1 MSSFADRVR
10 GELWNILSGSYGTV
24 RHGGHPTDVDEFRRA
39 RSFWP
44 DMNFHSVTIDE
55 SASGQNIAISFTPVR
70 EPDRTYVYQ
79 VHIETAAAAWSKRV
93 GIRDPHS
100 NPAMFA
106 AEIIWYMVAFIGSTP
121 IETTPESADGLRRIN
136 KGSDV
141 FTALP
146 EPMAVLS
153 STHS

>member
-1 MSSFADRVR
+1 MSSFGEQVQR
-10 GELWNILSGSYGTV
+10 ELWTILSRSYGTV
-24 RHGGHPTDVDEFRRA
+24 RHGGHPTDADEFRRD

-44 DMNFHSVTIDE
+44 DMNFSSVTLE
-55 SASGQNIAISFTPVR
+55 ERLNGEQIAISFTPVR

-79 VHIETAAAAWSKRV
+79 VSVETAAAAWSKRV
-93 GIRDPHS
+93 GIRNPYA

-106 AEIIWYMVAFIGSTP
+106 AEIIWYMVAYIGSTP
-121 IETTPESADGLRRIN
+121 IEDMQEDEVGLRRIN
-136 KGSDV
+136 TGSDV

-153 STHS
+153 SVPS